1 MAEQLANL
9 SKTEEKVAFI
19 TGSLTSSGA
28 LLDKNENYPDGFSP
42 SNSHIIGFSYE
53 SANVGQYRSGEGCI
67 GTGLRVFVREN
78 NNGQITVSSNLNG
91 TLYYLITLYRYK

>member
-19 TGSLTSSGA
+19 TGSLTSSGG

-42 SNSHIIGFSYE
+42 SNSHIINFSYE
-53 SANVGQYRSGEGCI
+53 NVNVGQYRSGEGCI
-67 GTGLRVFVREN
+67 GTELRIFCREN